1 MPTQQFKTNSAK
13 ITNPTC
19 LPYGSNEH
27 FVNKSGQVMNN
38 LDGKFTAKEKK
49 GGFLSQNPPFFV
61 LMDKNL
67 TLLSEF
73 PPTSAVV
80 KKK

>member
-1 MPTQQFKTNSAK
+1 MNNSA
-13 ITNPTC
+13 
-19 LPYGSNEH
+19 GE
-27 FVNKSGQVMNN
+27 
-38 LDGKFTAKEKK
+38 FTAKEKK
-49 GGFLSQNPPFFV
+49 GGFLSQNPPFFA

-73 PPTSAVV
+73 PPTSVVV

>member
-1 MPTQQFKTNSAK
+1 
-13 ITNPTC
+13 
-19 LPYGSNEH
+19 
-27 FVNKSGQVMNN
+27 MNN